1 MRVLVL
7 AGVTLALTA
16 CVTPG
21 SKLVEASKSA
31 LESPG
36 KPILNQLHAVTYSEA
51 SLGQR
56 VEIALDDK
64 SQIFDDGRTRRYIR
78 GFTLPK
84 TDRPYS
90 INLSSYLQGTPSD
103 PAILYPELIFLD
115 AAFRPLSKTGPEKFS
130 YRKGATSDALHGV
143 VFIND
148 TSKSERHLLVT
159 SRPLSDA
166 ELADTALHT
175 TYSIPVSVPVKGGM
189 LTWMIPQG
197 HSEKPTKMIAS
208 PSGKLEISFEEYR
221 LRKVGEQD

>member
-1 MRVLVL
+1 MRRLLL
-7 AGVTLALTA
+7 AGVTLALAA

-31 LESPG
+31 LVAPAG
-36 KPILNQLHAVTYSEA
+36 PVLYQLSALSYSET

-56 VEIALDDK
+56 IEIVLDHA
-64 SQIFDDGRTRRYIR
+64 SQIFDDGQTRRYVR
-78 GFTLPK
+78 GFTLPR
-84 TDRPYS
+84 TDRPYAIS
-90 INLSSYLQGTPSD
+90 LSSYLQGTPGD
-103 PAILYPELIFLD
+103 PAILYPELLVLD
-115 AAFRPLSKTGPEKFS
+115 AAYRPLSKTGPDKFS
-130 YRKGATSDALHGV
+130 YRKGSSNDALHGV

-148 TSKSERHLLVT
+148 NSKGERHLLVT
-159 SRPLSDA
+159 SRPLADA
-166 ELADTALHT
+166 ELTDTALHT
-175 TYSIPVSVPVKGGM
+175 MYSIPVSVPVKGGM